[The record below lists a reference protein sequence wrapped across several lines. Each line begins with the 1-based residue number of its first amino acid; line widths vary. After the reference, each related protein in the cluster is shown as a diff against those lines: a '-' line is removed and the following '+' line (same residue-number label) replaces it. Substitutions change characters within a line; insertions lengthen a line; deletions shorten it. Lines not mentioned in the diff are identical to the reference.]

1 MASTKAQK
9 LDALLQLAVD
19 DDQAG
24 RLPQAIDRLAEQADA
39 FPKAPRLW
47 GYLGFLH
54 GENGD
59 PKSAARA
66 YRRTTEPSPRSELA
80 SVGLFHSLWR
90 SKRADAAFDEM
101 RRFVQRNDAPR
112 YRELLRDMLAEP
124 FGRQAEPGQTVRR
137 RKVG

>member
-1 MASTKAQK
+1 MASKRVQK
-9 LDALLQLAVD
+9 LDALLQLAID
-19 DDQAG
+19 DYHVG

-47 GYLGFLH
+47 GYLGLLH

-59 PKSAARA
+59 LKNAARA
-66 YRRTTEPSPRSELA
+66 YRRTTELSPRSQLA
-80 SVGLFHSLWR
+80 SVGLFHNLWR
-90 SKRADAAFDEM
+90 WNKIDVAFDEM
-101 RRFVQRNDAPR
+101 WRFVQQNDAPR

-124 FGRQAEPGQTVRR
+124 FGRLAEPSPATRR